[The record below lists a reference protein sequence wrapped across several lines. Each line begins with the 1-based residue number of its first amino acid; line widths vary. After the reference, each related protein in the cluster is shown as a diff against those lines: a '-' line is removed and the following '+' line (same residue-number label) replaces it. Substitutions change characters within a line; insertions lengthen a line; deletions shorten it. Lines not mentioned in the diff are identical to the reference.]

1 MRWHRFIQIEHESNV
16 SIDGIPA
23 SQETGLMQYKA
34 IIFDLDGTLIDS
46 MQLWRQVDV
55 EFLTKRGIDVPADL
69 FDSIPGGNGF
79 TQTALYFKERFG
91 LDDSVESIMDEWTY
105 MVEQHYS
112 SDVIL
117 KEGVYELLQAIRKSD
132 ILMGLATSNSLHL
145 ARTVLQANGI
155 LSWFSALST
164 GDMQLRGK
172 PYPDIFLNCARMLE
186 VEPEACLAIEDT
198 LTGVQAAK
206 AAGMRTF
213 AIFDEDS
220 IPFWEQIKKVAD
232 LAFEDYTMLSGQ
244 VLQELGLI

>member
-1 MRWHRFIQIEHESNV
+1 
-16 SIDGIPA
+16 
-23 SQETGLMQYKA
+23 MQYKA

>member
-1 MRWHRFIQIEHESNV
+1 
-16 SIDGIPA
+16 
-23 SQETGLMQYKA
+23 MQYKA

-55 EFLTKRGIDVPADL
+55 EFLAKRGIDVPADL

-91 LDDSVESIMDEWTY
+91 LDDSVESIMDEWTF

-145 ARTVLQANGI
+145 AQTVLQANGI
-155 LSWFSALST
+155 LGWFSALST

>member
-1 MRWHRFIQIEHESNV
+1 MRYQ
-16 SIDGIPA
+16 
-23 SQETGLMQYKA
+23 A

-55 EFLTKRGIDVPADL
+55 EFLTKRGIEVPADL

-79 TQTALYFKERFG
+79 IQTALYFKERFG
-91 LDDSVESIMDEWTY
+91 LSDSVESIMDEWTH
-105 MVEQHYS
+105 MVEKHYS
-112 SDVIL
+112 SDVKL
-117 KEGVYELLQAIRKSD
+117 KEGAFDLLQSIRRSD
-132 ILMGLATSNSLHL
+132 IKMGLATSNSLHL
-145 ARTVLQANGI
+145 ARTVLQANGV
-155 LSWFSALST
+155 LSYFSVLST

-172 PYPDIFLNCARMLE
+172 PYPDIFLNCAKLLK
-186 VEPEACLAIEDT
+186 VEPEACLAVEDT

-220 IPFWEQIKKVAD
+220 IPFWPQIKKVAD

-244 VLQELGLI
+244 VKLELGLISRR

>member
-1 MRWHRFIQIEHESNV
+1 
-16 SIDGIPA
+16 
-23 SQETGLMQYKA
+23 MQHKA

-55 EFLTKRGIDVPADL
+55 EFLTKRGIDVPEDL

-79 TQTALYFKERFG
+79 IQTALYFKQRFG

-105 MVEQHYS
+105 MVERHYS
-112 SDVIL
+112 SDVKL
-117 KEGVYELLQAIRKSD
+117 KAGAYDLLQSIRQSEVK
-132 ILMGLATSNSLHL
+132 IGLATSNSLHL
-145 ARTVLQANGI
+145 AQTVLQANGI

-164 GDMQLRGK
+164 GDMHLRGK
-172 PYPDIFLNCARMLE
+172 PYPDIFLNCAGLLE
-186 VEPEACLAIEDT
+186 VEPETCIAVEDT

-220 IPFWEQIKKVAD
+220 LPFWAQIKEVAD
-232 LAFEDYTMLSGQ
+232 LAFEDYIMLSRQ
-244 VLQELGLI
+244 VLKELGPEIRR

>member
-172 PYPDIFLNCARMLE
+172 PYPDIFLNCDRMLE

>member
-1 MRWHRFIQIEHESNV
+1 LRWHRFIQIEHESNV

>member
-1 MRWHRFIQIEHESNV
+1 
-16 SIDGIPA
+16 
-23 SQETGLMQYKA
+23 
-34 IIFDLDGTLIDS
+34 
-46 MQLWRQVDV
+46 
-55 EFLTKRGIDVPADL
+55 
-69 FDSIPGGNGF
+69 
-79 TQTALYFKERFG
+79 
-91 LDDSVESIMDEWTY
+91 
-105 MVEQHYS
+105 
-112 SDVIL
+112 
-117 KEGVYELLQAIRKSD
+117 
-132 ILMGLATSNSLHL
+132 MGLATSNSLHL

>member
-91 LDDSVESIMDEWTY
+91 LDDSVESIMDEWTF

-155 LSWFSALST
+155 LSWFPALST

>member
-91 LDDSVESIMDEWTY
+91 LDDSVESIMDEWTF

-145 ARTVLQANGI
+145 AQTVLQANGI